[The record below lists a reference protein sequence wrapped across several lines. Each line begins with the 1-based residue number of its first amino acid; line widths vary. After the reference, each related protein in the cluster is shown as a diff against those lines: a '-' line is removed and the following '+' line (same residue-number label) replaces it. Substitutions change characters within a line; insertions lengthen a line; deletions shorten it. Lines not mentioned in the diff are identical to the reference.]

1 MKKPKVNR
9 RTVLRGAG
17 AMMALPLLDAMSTAS
32 ALAPSRVAASP
43 VRMGFIFTPNGA
55 NMKYWTPEALGK
67 LKTLPQSL
75 SSLEKVKNDIM
86 VLSGLAHRKGF
97 ANGDGPGDHAR
108 SSASFLTAEQAY
120 KTSGANIKLGQSID
134 QFAAD
139 KIGGL
144 TRFPSLELGCDY
156 TRNSGTCD
164 SGYSCAYVNNI
175 SWRTE
180 TTPMIKEIVPERVFQ
195 RLFGSTDEKI
205 SYEEAAKR
213 KIMRK
218 SILDSVKEDAKD
230 LDKKLGLLDRR
241 RLDEYMTGVREIE
254 RRVDFIPSTKT
265 QSMKSPKMDIPK
277 GIPRDFGTH
286 IKLMGDM
293 MVLAF
298 QMDITRV
305 STFMLARAGSNRS
318 YGKLGVSQGHH
329 SISHHQKK
337 EDNLSN
343 IQKIDEYHVQQFAY
357 IIEKMKSIK
366 ENDKTL
372 LDNVMLMY
380 GSGISDGNRH
390 NHNELPIILAGR
402 AGGTIKSGRHVR
414 YPKDTP
420 LADLFLAM
428 LKRLDIP
435 AKSFGDSKRRLALR

>member
-1 MKKPKVNR
+1 
-9 RTVLRGAG
+9 
-17 AMMALPLLDAMSTAS
+17 MSTAS
-32 ALAPSRVAASP
+32 ALAPSRMPAAP
-43 VRMGFIFTPNGA
+43 VRMGLIFTPNGA
-55 NMKYWTPEALGK
+55 NMKYWTPSDLGK
-67 LKTLPQSL
+67 LKQLPQTLASL
-75 SSLEKVKNDIM
+75 DKVKKDIM
-86 VLSGLAHRKGF
+86 VLSGLAQHHSR

-108 SSASFLTAEQAY
+108 ASATFLTSMQAY

-139 KIGGL
+139 KIGDL

-213 KIMRK
+213 KAMRK
-218 SILDSVKEDAKD
+218 SILDAVKHDAKD
-230 LDKKLGLLDRR
+230 LDKQLGTLDRR
-241 RLDEYMTGVREIE
+241 RLDEYMTGIRAIE
-254 RRVDFIPSTKT
+254 RRIDFIPSVKG
-265 QSMKSPKMDIPK
+265 KSIKPPKMDIPK
-277 GIPRDFGTH
+277 GIPKDFGSH

-293 MVLAF
+293 MILAF

-318 YGKLGVSQGHH
+318 YGNLGVSQGHH
-329 SISHHQKK
+329 SISHHQRK
-337 EDNLSN
+337 EDNLAN
-343 IQKIDEYHVQQFAY
+343 IQKIDEYHVQQLAY
-357 IIEKMKSIK
+357 MIEKMKTIK

-390 NHNELPIILAGR
+390 NHNELPIILAG
-402 AGGTIKSGRHVR
+402 GGGGH
-414 YPKDTP
+414 D
-420 LADLFLAM
+420 
-428 LKRLDIP
+428 
-435 AKSFGDSKRRLALR
+435 